1 MKAKIT
7 YPDWVEKYRSRN
19 HEIKRIG
26 SNYYLYE
33 RKTVYDR
40 ETKKPKKI
48 SGEYIGKIKEDYFNH
63 E

>member
-7 YPDWVEKYRSRN
+7 CPDWVEKHRSRN

-48 SGEYIGKIKEDYFNH
+48 SG
-63 E
+63 